1 MRRAALHHEEHH
13 VNLDVHYQRANESEP
28 PEVRP
33 IDDHNHPVHKLSQ
46 RELPLWTIFARKD
59 GVITKERL
67 SSVTVRN
74 VANINYWPDVDHCHK
89 HSQSEDLVVVRF
101 VEHFELTGKN
111 YHE

>member
-1 MRRAALHHEEHH
+1 
-13 VNLDVHYQRANESEP
+13 VNYQRANESEP

-33 IDDHNHPVHKLSQ
+33 IYDHDHPVDKLSQ
-46 RELPLWTIFARKD
+46 RDLPLWTIFARKD
-59 GVITKERL
+59 CVITKERL

-74 VANINYWPDVDHCHK
+74 VSNINYRKNVDHSHK